1 MLIIFSHILSL
12 FRYYSIIINVIY
24 DIISIIRVVRYITMR
39 LVPIECIRENSL
51 LGKDIYTSDGR
62 CLLKSGVVLTDTI
75 LKKVKEFKIFSIY
88 IIDEYSSYEIEDI
101 IKPELRQKSISTIK
115 ETFYDI
121 QRIAS
126 VNNFEKRNIKDFTKR
141 EKKYFKSI
149 NKIAEE
155 LLDSVLSNKN
165 VLLSLIDIKSMDSYT
180 YAHSVNVAVISIVIG
195 ISLSLSKR
203 NLTYLCIGALIHD
216 IGKSFI
222 PSEILQKP
230 GSLTYEEF
238 EIIKTHPKCGYDFL
252 GEFLTLSS
260 QIKMIVLQHH
270 ERFDGLG
277 YPNGITG
284 KKISYLA
291 RIVCIADVYDA
302 LTSDRPYKR
311 AMCPNDVLEYLM
323 SNAGTL
329 FDYDIINVFCKV
341 VIPFPQGTIVSLS
354 NGDIGIVEETLPN
367 FPLRPIIKIVKSD
380 GLTEIGSK
388 INLID
393 TLSIVISKIQYEI

>member
-1 MLIIFSHILSL
+1 
-12 FRYYSIIINVIY
+12 
-24 DIISIIRVVRYITMR
+24 MR

-62 CLLKSGVVLTDTI
+62 CLLKAGVVLTDVI
-75 LKKVKEFKIFSIY
+75 LNRIRELQIFSLY

-101 IKPELRQKSISTIK
+101 IKPELRQKSIAVIK
-115 ETFYDI
+115 ETFSDI
-121 QRIAS
+121 ERIAS
-126 VNNFEKRNIKDFTKR
+126 VHNFEKRNINQYTKR

-155 LLDSVLSNKN
+155 LLDNVLSNKN
-165 VLLSLIDIKSMDSYT
+165 VLLSLVDIKSMDNYT
-180 YAHSVNVAVISIVIG
+180 YSHCVNVAVISIVLG
-195 ISLSLSKR
+195 ISLNLSKR
-203 NLTYLCIGALIHD
+203 QLTHLCIGALIHD

-230 GSLTYEEF
+230 SELTLEEF
-238 EIIKTHPKCGYDFL
+238 EIIKNHPRRGYDFL
-252 GEFLTLSS
+252 GNFLDLSS
-260 QIKMIVLQHH
+260 HIKLVVLQHH

-277 YPNGITG
+277 YPNAISGDA
-284 KKISYLA
+284 ISYLS
-291 RIVCIADVYDA
+291 RIVTIADVYDA

-311 AMCPNDVLEYLM
+311 SMCPSDALEYLM

-329 FDYDIINVFCKV
+329 FDYDMINVFCKV

-354 NGDIGIVEETLPN
+354 NGDVGIVEETLPN
-367 FPLRPIIKIVKSD
+367 FPLRPIVKIVKSD
-380 GLTEIGSK
+380 RKNKVGSK

-393 TLSIVISKIQYEI
+393 TLSVVISKVQYEI